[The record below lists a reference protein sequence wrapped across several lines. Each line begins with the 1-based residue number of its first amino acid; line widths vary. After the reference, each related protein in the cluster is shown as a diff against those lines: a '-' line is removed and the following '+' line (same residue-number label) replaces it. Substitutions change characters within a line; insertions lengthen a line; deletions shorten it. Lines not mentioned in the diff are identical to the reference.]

1 MEKVF
6 AGKRVLITG
15 SEGLFGRELA
25 QAFRSEGAA
34 LTLLDRVAPAAQVPA
49 SPGRDDHTITV
60 DLGDAAAVTAKIAR
74 ISDHALPDIL
84 INNAGVFPFVD
95 VLDVDVAQCRKI
107 LDVNLLAPLL
117 LTQLIA
123 KRWIARGRAGVVVNV
138 SSASAEVSR
147 TNGAIYGPS
156 KAALEQLTRI
166 LAIRLG
172 GGNIRVNAVRP
183 GIADDPVNPQLPESH
198 LKTIASVVPLGRTIA
213 PGELARAVLF
223 LSSDQASFTTGQ
235 VLSVDGGGGLNR
247 RAQVTERSPAP
258 GQ

>member
-1 MEKVF
+1 MEKMF

-25 QAFRSEGAA
+25 HAFRGEGAA
-34 LTLLDRVAPAAQVPA
+34 LTLVDHVAPAAHVPA
-49 SPGRDDHTITV
+49 SPEQDDHTITV
-60 DLGDAAAVTAKIAR
+60 DLSDAAALTAKIAR

-172 GGNIRVNAVRP
+172 GDNIRVNAVRP

>member
-1 MEKVF
+1 MEKAF

-25 QAFRSEGAA
+25 EAFRSEGAA
-34 LTLLDRVAPAAQVPA
+34 LTLLDRVAPAANAHARTDQA
-49 SPGRDDHTITV
+49 DQDDHTVTV
-60 DLGDAAAVTAKIAR
+60 DLSDSAALTAKIAS

-84 INNAGVFPFVD
+84 VNNAGVFPFVD

-123 KRWIARGRAGVVVNV
+123 KRWITRGRAGVVVNV

-172 GGNIRVNAVRP
+172 GDNIRVNAVRP
-183 GIADDPVNPQLPESH
+183 GIADDPINPQLPECH
-198 LKTIASVVPLGRTIA
+198 LQTVASAVPMGRTIA

-247 RAQVTERSPAP
+247 RAQIASP
-258 GQ
+258 GT

>member
-25 QAFRSEGAA
+25 QAYRDEGAA

-49 SPGRDDHTITV
+49 SPEQDHHTIIV